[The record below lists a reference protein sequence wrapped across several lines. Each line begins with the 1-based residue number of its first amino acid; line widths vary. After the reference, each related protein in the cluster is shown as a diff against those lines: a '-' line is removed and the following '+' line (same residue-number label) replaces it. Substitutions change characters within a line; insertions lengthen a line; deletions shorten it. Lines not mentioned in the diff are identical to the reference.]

1 MAVDVAR
8 VRQYNARLATNKEK
22 TAQLRA
28 EVNMTNNEIAQ
39 LCAEL
44 SKELGKEITPENAM
58 AEYEQYIA
66 QLESTLTAGEQI
78 LDRVEN
84 TGNQVAET
92 VDSGNVFNQPQVE
105 QVAQP
110 QVEQPAQPAQ
120 PAQPQVGQPAQQ
132 QIPQGGYNGFANFGA
147 PQGGGVPQFGFPQF
161 QVGNQQQAQ
170 PQAQPIGNAFGGQTL
185 GI

>member
-44 SKELGKEITPENAM
+44 SKELGREITPENAM

-84 TGNQVAET
+84 TGSHVADG
-92 VDSGNVFNQPQVE
+92 VDSGNVFNQPQVG

-110 QVEQPAQPAQ
+110 QVG
-120 PAQPQVGQPAQQ
+120 QVAQPAQQ
-132 QIPQGGYNGFANFGA
+132 QVPQGGYNGFANFGA
-147 PQGGGVPQFGFPQF
+147 HQGGGVPQFGFPQF

>member
-44 SKELGKEITPENAM
+44 SKELGREITPENAM
-58 AEYEQYIA
+58 DEYEQYIA

-110 QVEQPAQPAQ
+110 QVEQVA
-120 PAQPQVGQPAQQ
+120 QPAQQ
-132 QIPQGGYNGFANFGA
+132 QVPQGGYNGFANFGA

>member
-44 SKELGKEITPENAM
+44 SKELGREITPENAM

-84 TGNQVAET
+84 TGSNVADG

-120 PAQPQVGQPAQQ
+120 QQV
-132 QIPQGGYNGFANFGA
+132 PQGGYNGFANFGA

>member
-44 SKELGKEITPENAM
+44 SKELGREITPENAM

-84 TGNQVAET
+84 TGNQVAEN

-110 QVEQPAQPAQ
+110 QVEQVA
-120 PAQPQVGQPAQQ
+120 QPAQQ
-132 QIPQGGYNGFANFGA
+132 QVPQGGYNGFANFGA
-147 PQGGGVPQFGFPQF
+147 PQSGGVPQFGFPQF

>member
-44 SKELGKEITPENAM
+44 SKELGREITPENAM
-58 AEYEQYIA
+58 DEYEQYIA

-110 QVEQPAQPAQ
+110 QVEQVA
-120 PAQPQVGQPAQQ
+120 QPAQQ

>member
-44 SKELGKEITPENAM
+44 SKELGREITPENAM

-84 TGNQVAET
+84 TGSNADDG
-92 VDSGNVFNQPQVE
+92 VDSGNVFNQPQVG

-110 QVEQPAQPAQ
+110 QVGQ
-120 PAQPQVGQPAQQ
+120 PAQPQVGQPAQPAQ
-132 QIPQGGYNGFANFGA
+132 QQVPQGGYNGFANFGA

>member
-44 SKELGKEITPENAM
+44 SKELGREITPENAM

-92 VDSGNVFNQPQVE
+92 VDSGNVFNQPQVG
-105 QVAQP
+105 QV
-110 QVEQPAQPAQ
+110 
-120 PAQPQVGQPAQQ
+120 AQPQVGQPAQPAQ
-132 QIPQGGYNGFANFGA
+132 QQVPQGGYNGFANFGA